1 MITVKNLTKI
11 YPGNTKALD
20 SVSFSIERGEICGY
34 IGANGAGKSTT
45 VKIIGGMLNF
55 NSGDVIVNGE
65 NVKTNQVYV
74 KQISGYVPEIPNV
87 FNSITPKEYF
97 EFTAKIRKIP
107 TNELNKRIDYFSDL
121 FNYKDY
127 LSISFGK
134 ISKGNKQKI
143 FITSALIHNPEV
155 ILLDEPL
162 SGLDA
167 TSIIIFQE
175 MLKKLSEKGKT
186 IFYCS
191 HLLNMIEKIST
202 RIIILEKGKIQ
213 LDKKTIELRKDK
225 EYTDLENLY
234 KSLQEESDTKSFDY
248 EQAYN

>member
-134 ISKGNKQKI
+134 ISKGNKQK
-143 FITSALIHNPEV
+143 F
-155 ILLDEPL
+155 LLH
-162 SGLDA
+162 
-167 TSIIIFQE
+167 Q
-175 MLKKLSEKGKT
+175 
-186 IFYCS
+186 
-191 HLLNMIEKIST
+191 H
-202 RIIILEKGKIQ
+202 
-213 LDKKTIELRKDK
+213 
-225 EYTDLENLY
+225 
-234 KSLQEESDTKSFDY
+234 
-248 EQAYN
+248 